1 MEKEP
6 SNFANAFQRFQ
17 EWRNGTQDAD
27 RNVETLHDDAPKKDA
42 TIDID
47 KLNVYIQDNHI
58 LKNVTLQLYDKKITC
73 IIGPSGCGKTT
84 LLRSINRMIDTT
96 EHIRVEG
103 SVLVDGENIYD
114 RKAEITHIRKKIGL
128 LSQRPTPLPMS
139 IYDNIAF
146 GCRIHGTRSRK
157 TLDGIVEKYLR
168 ATGLWDEVKDRLHN
182 PASGLSIGQQQRLC
196 LARGLAVEPQFILAD
211 ESTSALDPVSSK
223 HIEDL
228 FVKLRERYGIIMV
241 THTLRQ
247 ALRIADYVVF
257 MYLGEVIEQ
266 GPAKELFNNPQ
277 HELTK
282 QYLSGVFS

>member
-1 MEKEP
+1 MMQKRNLQFGQIFDRLNPAGGEKASPAGE
-6 SNFANAFQRFQ
+6 RG
-17 EWRNGTQDAD
+17 ERDAVI
-27 RNVETLHDDAPKKDA
+27 RIEG
-42 TIDID
+42 
-47 KLNVYIQDNHI
+47 LNIYIRENHI
-58 LKNVTLQLYDKKITC
+58 LKDINLTLRDKKITC

-96 EHIRVEG
+96 EHLRVRG
-103 SVLVDGENIYD
+103 RVLVGGEDIYD

-139 IYDNIAF
+139 IYDNVAY
-146 GCRIHGTRSRK
+146 GCRIHGVRNRK
-157 TLDGIVEKYLR
+157 ALDGIVEKYLR
-168 ATGLWDEVKDRLHN
+168 SVNLWEEVKDRLHS
-182 PASGLSIGQQQRLC
+182 PASALSIGQQQRLC

-228 FVKLRERYGIIMV
+228 FTKLSEHYGIVMV

-247 ALRIADYVVF
+247 ALRIADHVVF
-257 MYLGEVIEQ
+257 MYMGEVVEQ
-266 GPAKELFNNPQ
+266 GEAEELFKNPR
-277 HELTK
+277 HELTR

>member
-1 MEKEP
+1 MEKEKSLFNIFGHLNP
-6 SNFANAFQRFQ
+6 INRQ
-17 EWRNGTQDAD
+17 EKEVSLAEESERDEDAVIQIENLNIYIRN
-27 RNVETLHDDAPKKDA
+27 
-42 TIDID
+42 
-47 KLNVYIQDNHI
+47 NHI
-58 LKNVTLQLYDKKITC
+58 LKNVNLTLHDKKITC

-96 EHIRVEG
+96 EHLRVEG
-103 SVLVDGENIYD
+103 RVLVCGEDIYD
-114 RKAEITHIRKKIGL
+114 HKAEITHIRKKIGL

-139 IYDNIAF
+139 IYDNITY
-146 GCRIHGTRSRK
+146 GCRIHGVRNRRV
-157 TLDGIVEKYLR
+157 LDATVEKYLK
-168 ATGLWDEVKDRLHN
+168 GVNLWEEVKDRLHS
-182 PASGLSIGQQQRLC
+182 PASALSIGQQQRLC

-211 ESTSALDPVSSK
+211 ESTSALDPISSK

-228 FVKLRERYGIIMV
+228 FAKLRERYGIIMV

-257 MYLGEVIEQ
+257 MYMGEVIEQ
-266 GPAKELFNNPQ
+266 GTAEELFKNPQ